1 MNPPLIYSV
10 FKTGFML
17 DLRIP
22 KASDMKPKEQA
33 AIGVLLST
41 GIDILEAALVAKS
54 ALEAGGVRASEATA
68 RRALKRSKRII
79 ALGAEALRQQERTVT
94 FEKAVEAALEARKER
109 RTRTVYDFRY
119 FTRRFMKRCKGLA
132 ARRVRSITP
141 QECAGYIEQAF
152 DTPRQRQKARLILS
166 GVFGT
171 AVRRGWCDANPVAR
185 VEAPRV
191 VEKQVPIL
199 SPQEIEQITTTAEAY
214 QGGSCAAAVG
224 MMLYAGIRPH
234 EVARLSWEQVDLR
247 ERAIYIL
254 PRHSKTGGAR
264 RVTIHKPLQRILR
277 AHKREDDEK
286 ICPANWL
293 HHWRELR
300 RAAGWNSPA
309 HRWPQ
314 DALRHTFASYH
325 LSHFRSYAEL
335 QLEIGHR
342 DATLLRTRYVDQRG
356 VRNTQRFWG
365 QSERSEDIVAA

>member
-1 MNPPLIYSV
+1 MNRLSLFSRI
-10 FKTGFML
+10 KTVCML

-22 KASDMKPKEQA
+22 KASMNKKDLAEEDMA
-33 AIGVLLST
+33 ALALLRST
-41 GIDILEAALVAKS
+41 GIPILEAAQVACAAIS
-54 ALEAGGVRASEATA
+54 SGRGRV
-68 RRALKRSKRII
+68 RRAMKCIV
-79 ALGAEALRQQERTVT
+79 AGEEALRMQEKTVT
-94 FEKAVEAALEARKER
+94 FEKAVETALEARRDR

-119 FTRRFMKRCKGLA
+119 FTRRFMLRCKGLA
-132 ARRVRSITP
+132 KRRVRSITP
-141 QECAGYIEQAF
+141 GECAEYIEKAF

-171 AVRRGWCDANPVAR
+171 AVKRGWCDANPVAR

-199 SPQEIEQITTTAEAY
+199 TPQEIERITTTAETY

-234 EVARLSWEQVDLR
+234 EVARLTWEQVDLQ

-264 RVTIHKPLQRILR
+264 RVTIHRPLLRILR
-277 AHKREDDEK
+277 AHKRADGEK

-293 HHWRELR
+293 YHWRELR
-300 RAAGWNSPA
+300 RAAGWDSPA
-309 HRWPQ
+309 HPWPQ

-335 QLEIGHR
+335 QVEIGHR

-356 VRNTQRFWG
+356 VRNARAFWEYRG
-365 QSERSEDIVAA
+365 QLAA

>member
-1 MNPPLIYSV
+1 MNGNNTEIDRAALEV
-10 FKTGFML
+10 
-17 DLRIP
+17 LR
-22 KASDMKPKEQA
+22 
-33 AIGVLLST
+33 ST
-41 GIDILEAALVAKS
+41 GINILEAAILAK
-54 ALEAGGVRASEATA
+54 E
-68 RRALKRSKRII
+68 
-79 ALGAEALRQQERTVT
+79 ALGAGRGKIRRARKCLAAGAEVLKQRERTVC
-94 FEKAVEAALEARKER
+94 FEKAVEAALEARKYR

-132 ARRVRSITP
+132 ARRVRGITP

-171 AVRRGWCDANPVAR
+171 AVKRGWCDANPVAR

-191 VEKQVPIL
+191 VEQQVPIL
-199 SPQEIEQITTTAEAY
+199 TPQEIEQITTTAESY
-214 QGGSCAAAVG
+214 RGGCCAAAVG

-234 EVARLSWEQVDLR
+234 EVARLSWAQVDLR
-247 ERAIYIL
+247 ERAVYIL

-264 RVTIHKPLQRILR
+264 RVTIHKPLLRILR
-277 AHKREDDEK
+277 AHRREDGEM

-300 RAAGWNSPA
+300 RAAGWDAPA
-309 HRWPQ
+309 RRWPQ

-325 LSHFRSYAEL
+325 LSHFRSFAEL

-342 DATLLRTRYVDQRG
+342 DASLLRTRYVDQRG
-356 VRNTQRFWG
+356 VRNAQRFWG

>member
-1 MNPPLIYSV
+1 MNGNNTEID
-10 FKTGFML
+10 T
-17 DLRIP
+17 
-22 KASDMKPKEQA
+22 A
-33 AIGVLLST
+33 ALEVLKST
-41 GIDILEAALVAKS
+41 GINILEAAILAK
-54 ALEAGGVRASEATA
+54 EVIDAGRGKI
-68 RRALKRSKRII
+68 RRARKCL
-79 ALGAEALRQQERTVT
+79 AAGVDALRQQERTVS
-94 FEKAVEAALEARKER
+94 FRKAVEAALEARIDK

-132 ARRVRSITP
+132 ERRVRSITP

-171 AVRRGWCDANPVAR
+171 AVKRGWCDANPVAR

-191 VEKQVPIL
+191 VEQQVPIL
-199 SPQEIEQITTTAEAY
+199 TPQEIEQITTTAETY
-214 QGGSCAAAVG
+214 RGGSCAAAVG

-234 EVARLSWEQVDLR
+234 EVARLTWEQVDLR

-264 RVTIHKPLQRILR
+264 RVTIHKPLLRFLR
-277 AHKREDDEK
+277 AHKREDGEM

-300 RAAGWNSPA
+300 RAAGWGSPA
-309 HRWPQ
+309 RRWPQ

-325 LSHFRSYAEL
+325 LSYFRSYAEL

-342 DATLLRTRYVDQRG
+342 DATLLRTRYVDQRP
-356 VRNTQRFWG
+356 VVNAEAFW
-365 QSERSEDIVAA
+365 ETKRELAA

>member
-1 MNPPLIYSV
+1 MITYTLNETDYAALAV
-10 FKTGFML
+10 
-17 DLRIP
+17 LR
-22 KASDMKPKEQA
+22 
-33 AIGVLLST
+33 ST
-41 GIDILEAALVAKS
+41 GADVLDAALVAKS
-54 ALEAGGVRASEATA
+54 AMEAGRGRVK
-68 RRALKRSKRII
+68 RALKCI
-79 ALGAEALRQQERTVT
+79 AAGAESMQQQERTVT
-94 FEKAVEAALEARKER
+94 FEKAVEAALDARKDR

-119 FTRRFMKRCKGLA
+119 MTRRFMKRCKGLA

-141 QECAGYIEQAF
+141 QECVGYIEQAF
-152 DTPRQRQKARLILS
+152 ETPRQRQKARLILS

-171 AVRRGWCDANPVAR
+171 AVKRGWCEANPVAR

-191 VEKQVPIL
+191 VEQQVPIL
-199 SPQEIEQITTTAEAY
+199 TPQEIAQITTTAESY

-234 EVARLSWEQVDLR
+234 EVARLSWAQVDLR

-254 PRHSKTGGAR
+254 PRHSKTGGSR
-264 RVTIHKPLQRILR
+264 RVTIHKPLMRILR
-277 AHKREDDEK
+277 AHKREDGEM

-300 RAAGWNSPA
+300 RAAGWVSPA

-325 LSHFRSYAEL
+325 LSYFRSFAEL

-356 VRNTQRFWG
+356 VRMAAMFW
-365 QSERSEDIVAA
+365 AA

>member
-1 MNPPLIYSV
+1 MITHTLNETDYAALAV
-10 FKTGFML
+10 
-17 DLRIP
+17 LR
-22 KASDMKPKEQA
+22 
-33 AIGVLLST
+33 ST
-41 GIDILEAALVAKS
+41 GADVLDAALVAKT
-54 ALEAGGVRASEATA
+54 ALDAGRGRTKRAM
-68 RRALKRSKRII
+68 KCI
-79 ALGAEALRQQERTVT
+79 AAGAEILRQQERTVT
-94 FEKAVEAALEARKER
+94 FEKAVEAALDARKDR

-132 ARRVRSITP
+132 TRRVRSITP

-171 AVRRGWCDANPVAR
+171 AVKRGWCDANPVAR

-191 VEKQVPIL
+191 VEQQVPIL
-199 SPQEIEQITTTAEAY
+199 TPQEIEQITTTAEAY
-214 QGGSCAAAVG
+214 RGGRCAAAVG

-234 EVARLSWEQVDLR
+234 EVARLSWAQVDLQ

-264 RVTIHKPLQRILR
+264 RVTVHRPLLRILR
-277 AHKREDDEK
+277 EHRREDGEK

-300 RAAGWNSPA
+300 RAAGWDSPA

-342 DATLLRTRYVDQRG
+342 DATLLRTRYVDQRP
-356 VRNTQRFWG
+356 VVNAEAFW
-365 QSERSEDIVAA
+365 EAKRELAA

>member
-1 MNPPLIYSV
+1 MITYTLNETDYAALAV
-10 FKTGFML
+10 
-17 DLRIP
+17 LR
-22 KASDMKPKEQA
+22 
-33 AIGVLLST
+33 ST
-41 GIDILEAALVAKS
+41 GADVLDVALVAKS
-54 ALEAGGVRASEATA
+54 AMEAGRGRVK
-68 RRALKRSKRII
+68 RALKCI
-79 ALGAEALRQQERTVT
+79 AAGAESMQQQERTVT
-94 FEKAVEAALEARKER
+94 FEKAVEAALDARKDR

-119 FTRRFMKRCKGLA
+119 MTRRFMKRCKGLA

-152 DTPRQRQKARLILS
+152 ETPRQRQKARLILS

-171 AVRRGWCDANPVAR
+171 AVKRGWCEANPVAR

-191 VEKQVPIL
+191 VEQQVPIL
-199 SPQEIEQITTTAEAY
+199 TPQEIAQITTTAESY

-234 EVARLSWEQVDLR
+234 EVARLSWAQVDLQ
-247 ERAIYIL
+247 ERSIYIL

-264 RVTIHKPLQRILR
+264 RVMIHKPLMRILR
-277 AHKREDDEK
+277 NHRQDENEM

-293 HHWRELR
+293 VHWRELR
-300 RAAGWNSPA
+300 RAAGWDSST

-325 LSHFRSYAEL
+325 LSYFRSFAEL

-356 VRNTQRFWG
+356 VKDAAGFWAPG
-365 QSERSEDIVAA
+365 I

>member
-1 MNPPLIYSV
+1 MFRAAEYSV
-10 FKTGFML
+10 FRTGFML

-22 KASDMKPKEQA
+22 KASDMKSKVQA

-54 ALEAGGVRASEATA
+54 ALEAGGARASEASA

-79 ALGAEALRQQERTVT
+79 TLGAEALRQQERTVT
-94 FEKAVEAALEARKER
+94 FEKAVEVALEARKDR

-119 FTRRFMKRCKGLA
+119 FTRRFMKRCPGLA
-132 ARRVRSITP
+132 ARRVRNITP

-166 GVFGT
+166 GVFST
-171 AVRRGWCDANPVAR
+171 AVKRGWCDANPVAR

-191 VEKQVPIL
+191 VEQQVPIL
-199 SPQEIEQITTTAEAY
+199 TPQEIEQITTTASTY

-234 EVARLSWEQVDLR
+234 EVARLTWEQVDLQ

-264 RVTIHKPLQRILR
+264 RVTIHRPLQRILR
-277 AHKREDDEK
+277 ARKRADRES

-293 HHWRELR
+293 RHWRELR

-309 HRWPQ
+309 RRWPQ

-325 LSHFRSYAEL
+325 LSYFRSYAEL

-342 DATLLRTRYVDQRG
+342 DATLLRTRYVDQRP
-356 VRNTQRFWG
+356 VVNAEAFW
-365 QSERSEDIVAA
+365 ETRRELAA

>member
-1 MNPPLIYSV
+1 MNIELSEEE
-10 FKTGFML
+10 M
-17 DLRIP
+17 
-22 KASDMKPKEQA
+22 A
-33 AIGVLLST
+33 ALVLLKST
-41 GIDILEAALVAKS
+41 GVPALEAAQVACAAIKS
-54 ALEAGGVRASEATA
+54 GKGRTK
-68 RRALKRSKRII
+68 RALRCI
-79 ALGAEALRQQERTVT
+79 AAGTEELKKQEHTVT
-94 FEKAVEAALEARKER
+94 FEKAVAFALEARKDR

-119 FTRRFMKRCKGLA
+119 FTRRFMRRCPGLA
-132 ARRVRSITP
+132 RRRVRSITP

-152 DTPRQRQKARLILS
+152 DTPRQHQKARLILS

-171 AVRRGWCDANPVAR
+171 AIKRGWCDTNPVAR

-199 SPQEIEQITTTAEAY
+199 SPQEIEQVTTTAETY
-214 QGGSCAAAVG
+214 QSGSCAAAVG

-264 RVTIHKPLQRILR
+264 RVTIHKPLLRILR
-277 AHKREDDEK
+277 AHKRKNEEK
-286 ICPANWL
+286 ICPPNWL
-293 HHWRELR
+293 YHWRELR
-300 RAAGWNSPA
+300 RAAGWDSPA
-309 HRWPQ
+309 RRWPQ

-356 VRNTQRFWG
+356 VRNARAFWEYRG
-365 QSERSEDIVAA
+365 QLAA